1 MGCWN
6 IEGVYEKINSVKIS
20 KLDQIC
26 FQETLRKHDVLCLQ
40 ETHLSP
46 DEIIPVFD
54 GYVSIAHCRNIS
66 QNNRFFGGILIFI
79 KTCIRNGIKIGH
91 NFDNDALQATFLKH
105 FFGLKK
111 DIKCLFTYASPIN
124 SPYTKSRN
132 ANILDMIE
140 TKFIEDEGNCIIMG
154 DLNGRTKMGED
165 FVRDQSDKYSPI
177 NNPSYIKDVILEG
190 RQNMDEHTIDE
201 QGKLI
206 LSLCK
211 SSALRILNGRTPGD
225 ECGSFTRY
233 PSNIT
238 DKPSVIDYALCS
250 ERIIE
255 EVKSLFVLP
264 FNGLP

>member
-1 MGCWN
+1 MD
-6 IEGVYEKINSVKIS
+6 K
-20 KLDQIC
+20 
-26 FQETLRKHDVLCLQ
+26 
-40 ETHLSP
+40 
-46 DEIIPVFD
+46 
-54 GYVSIAHCRNIS
+54 
-66 QNNRFFGGILIFI
+66 
-79 KTCIRNGIKIGH
+79 
-91 NFDNDALQATFLKH
+91 
-105 FFGLKK
+105 
-111 DIKCLFTYASPIN
+111 
-124 SPYTKSRN
+124 
-132 ANILDMIE
+132 IE

-190 RQNMDEHTIDE
+190 RQNLDEHTIDE

-225 ECGSFTRY
+225 ECGRFTRY

-264 FNGLP
+264 FNGLSDHCCISLTITSNIIHKGDISTPVSAIKNDDNLDVSKFKFMYDKTRRQDFEQALREETNVNELKALFTQPNLNCAVVD